1 MLEGF
6 TFINMFSS
14 HRIEASKRGNERIGL
29 FRLRTFKA
37 KAVDAI
43 QIPIKARQGVK
54 TTSLLTG
61 LGMRRLRC

>member
-29 FRLRTFKA
+29 FRLRTFPFKA
-37 KAVDAI
+37 
-43 QIPIKARQGVK
+43 
-54 TTSLLTG
+54 
-61 LGMRRLRC
+61 